1 MAEDARTR
9 WLLLLILAGVAF
21 LVVRDLAHGG
31 AGRFT
36 VAPLRAG
43 SPVLVRTDTATGETW
58 KLELRAGG
66 ERWVRIPLPG
76 EPATPGSLELPAPAP
91 PAPGGASTG
100 AAPQRPLARDEIKA
114 LANAILGDELSP
126 DIRFWAVGQLAG
138 TKDVRATM
146 ALIQLLGA
154 VDDPKLVA
162 LIHEAL
168 SQRDDPRAR
177 EALERFD
184 KKEKAGS

>member
-1 MAEDARTR
+1 MQGDARTR

-21 LVVRDLAHGG
+21 LVIRDLAHGG
-31 AGRFT
+31 SGRFSVT
-36 VAPLRAG
+36 PLRAG

-76 EPATPGSLELPAPAP
+76 EPAAPGSLPAPATAP
-91 PAPGGASTG
+91 AAPGGSGSDAD
-100 AAPQRPLARDEIKA
+100 AQRPLARDEIKA
-114 LANAILGDELSP
+114 LANAILGNELAP
-126 DIRFWAVGQLAG
+126 DIRIWAVGQLAD

-162 LIHEAL
+162 LIREAL
-168 SQRDDPRAR
+168 AQRDDPRAR
-177 EALERFD
+177 EALEQFD
-184 KKEKAGS
+184 KKGKSTS